1 LNSNSKILIVAGEAS
16 GDLHGAALVEE
27 LLKQKSS
34 IQAVGIGGDKMI
46 AAGVNTLFHI
56 KDMAFLGVIEVIK
69 HLPFILKVERE
80 IIQLVKKE
88 KIKLAVLIDYPGF
101 NLRIAKK
108 LKDLGL
114 KIVYYISPQ
123 IWAWRKGRI
132 KKIRE
137 RVDKMLVVFPFE
149 EEMYKNGNV
158 PVEYIGHPL
167 VERIEGYNFLSK
179 SELFNNLGL
188 EEEKEI
194 LLVLPGSRKHEIE
207 KLLPEL
213 TKAAEKLS
221 KNLHMQ
227 TVIAC
232 ADNLDESYL
241 KRFIE
246 NNSIKIVKGNT
257 YNLLKHSKFGIIK
270 SGTSTLETA
279 IFLLP
284 FVAVYSTSKFTYEL
298 AKRLVKIKNI
308 AMPNI
313 IAGKEVVKEFI
324 QDDVNAEEISN
335 YCEKLMNENDM
346 VNELVENLRLVK
358 NKLGG
363 SGASTNA
370 SKIILHELNEV

>member
-1 LNSNSKILIVAGEAS
+1 MNSNSKILVIAGEAS
-16 GDLHGAALVEE
+16 GDMHGAALVEE
-27 LLKQKSS
+27 LLKEDGS

-56 KDMAFLGVIEVIK
+56 KDMAFLGMLEVLK
-69 HLPFILKVERE
+69 HLPFIFKVEKG

-108 LKDLGL
+108 LKSLGL
-114 KIVYYISPQ
+114 KVVYYISPQ

-149 EEMYKNGNV
+149 KEMYEEGNV
-158 PVEYIGHPL
+158 PVEYVGHPL
-167 VERIEGYNFLSK
+167 VERIEKYDFLSR
-179 SELFNNLGL
+179 SELLNSL
-188 EEEKEI
+188 ELDDDKEI

-221 KNLHMQ
+221 TNLNMQ

-232 ADNLDESYL
+232 ADNLDESFL
-241 KRFIE
+241 QNFA
-246 NNSIKIVKGNT
+246 NNDSIKIVKGNT

-270 SGTSTLETA
+270 SGTSTLEAA
-279 IFLLP
+279 IFSLP

-298 AKRLVKIKNI
+298 AKRLVKVNNI

-313 IAGKEVVKEFI
+313 IAGKEIVKEFI
-324 QDDVNAEEISN
+324 QDDVNAEAISN
-335 YCEKLMNENDM
+335 YCEKLINDKDRM
-346 VNELVENLRLVK
+346 NELVDNLRSVK

-363 SGASTNA
+363 SGASKNA
-370 SKIILHELNEV
+370 AKIILQELHEV

>member
-1 LNSNSKILIVAGEAS
+1 MNSNSKILVIAGEAS
-16 GDLHGAALVEE
+16 GDMHGAALVEE
-27 LLKQKSS
+27 LLIEDSS

-56 KDMAFLGVIEVIK
+56 KDMAFLGMLEVLK
-69 HLPFILKVERE
+69 HLPFIFKVEKE

-108 LKDLGL
+108 LKSLGL
-114 KIVYYISPQ
+114 KVVYYISPQ

-132 KKIRE
+132 KKIRK

-149 EEMYKNGNV
+149 KEMYEKGNV
-158 PVEYIGHPL
+158 PVEYVGHPL
-167 VERIEGYNFLSK
+167 VERIDSYNFISK
-179 SELFNNLGL
+179 SELLDNLKL
-188 EEEKEI
+188 ESDKEV

-221 KNLHMQ
+221 ANLNMQ

-241 KRFIE
+241 QNFV
-246 NNSIKIVKGNT
+246 NNDSMTIAKGNT

-270 SGTSTLETA
+270 SGTSTLEAA
-279 IFLLP
+279 IFSLP
-284 FVAVYSTSKFTYEL
+284 FVAVYSTSRFTYEL
-298 AKRLVKIKNI
+298 AKRLVKVSNI

-313 IAGKEVVKEFI
+313 IAGKEIVKEFI
-324 QDDVNAEEISN
+324 QDDLNADSISN
-335 YCEKLMNENDM
+335 YCEELINNKDRMS
-346 VNELVENLRLVK
+346 ELVDNLRSVK

-363 SGASTNA
+363 SGASQNA
-370 SKIILHELNEV
+370 AKIILQELHEV

>member
-1 LNSNSKILIVAGEAS
+1 MNSNSKILVIAGEAS
-16 GDLHGAALVEE
+16 GDMHGAALVEE
-27 LLKQKSS
+27 LFKEDGS

-56 KDMAFLGVIEVIK
+56 KDMAFLGMLEVIK
-69 HLPFILKVERE
+69 HLPFIFKVEKG

-108 LKDLGL
+108 LKNLGL
-114 KIVYYISPQ
+114 KVVYYISPQ

-149 EEMYKNGNV
+149 KEMYEEGNV
-158 PVEYIGHPL
+158 PVEYVGHPL
-167 VERIEGYNFLSK
+167 VERIEKYSFLSK
-179 SELFNNLGL
+179 SELFNNLEL
-188 EEEKEI
+188 ESEKEI

-213 TKAAEKLS
+213 TKVAEKFS
-221 KNLHMQ
+221 ANLNMQ
-227 TVIAC
+227 TIIAC
-232 ADNLDESYL
+232 ADNLDKSYL
-241 KRFIE
+241 KNFV
-246 NNSIKIVKGNT
+246 NNDSIKIVKGNT

-270 SGTSTLETA
+270 SGTSTLEAA
-279 IFLLP
+279 IFSLP

-298 AKRLVKIKNI
+298 AKRLVKVNNI

-313 IAGKEVVKEFI
+313 IAGKEIVKEFI
-324 QDDVNAEEISN
+324 QDDVNAEAITN
-335 YCEKLMNENDM
+335 YCEKLINDKYRM
-346 VNELVENLRLVK
+346 NELVDNLRSVK

-363 SGASTNA
+363 SGASKNA
-370 SKIILHELNEV
+370 AKIILQELHGT

>member
-56 KDMAFLGVIEVIK
+56 KDMAFLGVIEVFK
-69 HLPFILKVERE
+69 HLPFIFKVERE

-158 PVEYIGHPL
+158 PVDYIGHPL

-221 KNLHMQ
+221 KNLNMQ
-227 TVIAC
+227 TIIAC
-232 ADNLDESYL
+232 ADNLEESYL
-241 KRFIE
+241 KRFIR
-246 NNSIKIVKGNT
+246 NSSIKIVKGNT

-284 FVAVYSTSKFTYEL
+284 FVAVYSTSKFTYWL
-298 AKRLVKIKNI
+298 AKRLVKVNNI

-313 IAGKEVVKEFI
+313 IAGNEVVKEFI
-324 QDDVNAEEISN
+324 QDDVNAEAISN

-346 VNELVENLRLVK
+346 MNELVENLRLVR

-363 SGASTNA
+363 SGASKNA
-370 SKIILHELNEV
+370 AKIILHELNEV

>member
-1 LNSNSKILIVAGEAS
+1 MNSNSKILVIAGEAS
-16 GDLHGAALVEE
+16 GDMHGAALVEE
-27 LLKQKSS
+27 LSLEDSS
-34 IQAVGIGGDKMI
+34 IQVVGIGGQKMI
-46 AAGVNTLFHI
+46 AAGVKTLFHI
-56 KDMAFLGVIEVIK
+56 KDMAFLGMLEVLK
-69 HLPFILKVERE
+69 HLPFIFKVEKE

-108 LKDLGL
+108 LKSLGL
-114 KIVYYISPQ
+114 KVVYYISPQ

-137 RVDKMLVVFPFE
+137 RVNKMLVVFPFE
-149 EEMYKNGNV
+149 KEMYEKGNV
-158 PVEYIGHPL
+158 PVEYVGHPL
-167 VERIEGYNFLSK
+167 VERIDNYNFLSR
-179 SELFNNLGL
+179 SELFNSL
-188 EEEKEI
+188 ELKNDKEI

-213 TKAAEKLS
+213 TKAAQKLS
-221 KNLHMQ
+221 TNLNMQ

-241 KRFIE
+241 QIYVN
-246 NNSIKIVKGNT
+246 NNSMKIIKGNT

-270 SGTSTLETA
+270 SGTSTLEAA
-279 IFLLP
+279 IFSLP

-298 AKRLVKIKNI
+298 AKRLVKVSNI

-313 IAGKEVVKEFI
+313 IAGKEIVKEFI
-324 QDDVNAEEISN
+324 QDDLNADAISD
-335 YCEKLMNENDM
+335 YCEMLINEKDRM
-346 VNELVENLRLVK
+346 NELVDNLESVK

-363 SGASTNA
+363 SGASKNA
-370 SKIILHELNEV
+370 AKIILQELDEV

>member
-1 LNSNSKILIVAGEAS
+1 MNSNSKILVIAGEAS
-16 GDLHGAALVEE
+16 GDMHGAALVEE
-27 LLKQKSS
+27 LLKEDNS

-56 KDMAFLGVIEVIK
+56 KDMAFLGMLEVIK
-69 HLPFILKVERE
+69 HLPFIFKVEKG

-108 LKDLGL
+108 LKSLGL
-114 KIVYYISPQ
+114 KVVYYISPQ

-132 KKIRE
+132 KKIRA

-149 EEMYKNGNV
+149 KEMYDKGNV
-158 PVEYIGHPL
+158 HVEYVGHPL
-167 VERIEGYNFLSK
+167 VERIEKYNFLSR
-179 SELFNNLGL
+179 SELFNSL
-188 EEEKEI
+188 ELEDNKEI
-194 LLVLPGSRKHEIE
+194 LLILPGSRKHEIE

-213 TKAAEKLS
+213 TKVAEKFSTKL
-221 KNLHMQ
+221 NMQ

-241 KRFIE
+241 
-246 NNSIKIVKGNT
+246 NNFVNNDSIKIVKGNT

-270 SGTSTLETA
+270 SGTSTLEAA
-279 IFLLP
+279 IFSLP

-298 AKRLVKIKNI
+298 AKRLVKVNNI

-313 IAGKEVVKEFI
+313 IAGKEIVKEFI
-324 QDDVNAEEISN
+324 QDDVNAEAISN
-335 YCEKLMNENDM
+335 YCEKLINDKDRM
-346 VNELVENLRLVK
+346 NELVDNLRSVK

-363 SGASTNA
+363 SGASRNA
-370 SKIILHELNEV
+370 AKIILQELHEV